1 MISACLEWELH
12 LRHRSREVVSIL
24 QVVSG
29 FGPGMGEVGLSVGVA
44 GRVGILEQEIRSVK

>member
-1 MISACLEWELH
+1 VISACLEWELH